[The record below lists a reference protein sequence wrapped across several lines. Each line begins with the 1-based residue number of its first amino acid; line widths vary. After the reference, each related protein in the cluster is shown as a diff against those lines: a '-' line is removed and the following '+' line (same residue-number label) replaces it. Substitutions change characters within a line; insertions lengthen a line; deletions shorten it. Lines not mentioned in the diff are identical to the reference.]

1 MCVFDDKLLFRN
13 MMRSMYSI
21 NDMDIKVEARNQTGS
36 MPVQGNITD
45 IFIMPNGLCQSIEL
59 NLRAGQ
65 TEVMVDLGKPSN
77 YNAFLIYPEM
87 LKNGLNII
95 DGGNIA
101 RITVSQNDH
110 ELASL
115 YNVKLSSTVKSQDV
129 ADCTPDRSQYT
140 ECVVGRVKKDMMNLL
155 GCLPPWVEQSA
166 DTCTK
171 SVPYNHTLHKE
182 ISLHT
187 EDLISGNTKAVQCRQ
202 ESKI

>member
-1 MCVFDDKLLFRN
+1 MELGLKTAVLVPLNVAKT
-13 MMRSMYSI
+13 
-21 NDMDIKVEARNQTGS
+21 ANQVWA
-36 MPVQGNITD
+36 P
-45 IFIMPNGLCQSIEL
+45 
-59 NLRAGQ
+59 
-65 TEVMVDLGKPSN
+65 
-77 YNAFLIYPEM
+77 
-87 LKNGLNII
+87 LK
-95 DGGNIA
+95 
-101 RITVSQNDH
+101 